1 MRSLSSSKQEVMPVE
16 PSGGCETIHLYSD
29 ASAGGFACEA
39 PPSVRAVEHPTRADG
54 ERSEHCTRSERL
66 VRSDLFA
73 AAAQR
78 EL

>member
-1 MRSLSSSKQEVMPVE
+1 MRSLSSSKQEVMSME
-16 PSGGCETIHLYSD
+16 PSGVCETIHWYSD
-29 ASAGGFACEA
+29 VSTAGFVCEA

-54 ERSEHCTRSERL
+54 ERSEHCTRSEHL

-73 AAAQR
+73 AAAQH